1 MVCEEF
7 TEGTSEEFTTI
18 ITLHALNSDMK
29 LSENELKETLN
40 GGACIRFIPQRE
52 GP

>member
-7 TEGTSEEFTTI
+7 TKDTSEEFTTI
-18 ITLHALNSDMK
+18 ITLHARNSDMK
-29 LSENELKETLN
+29 LSENKLKEPLN
-40 GGACIRFIPQRE
+40 GGACIRFISQRE